1 MYEDMLMITMVG
13 KQKEQLVGR
22 MQIVC
27 PTLRS
32 HKHTN
37 LVKMST
43 GVEAVR
49 NTFPGAVAWVDIFE
63 IHELRIMIDIKFKSH
78 FINFRGIMIDKNPL
92 HNAFIEAGQQ
102 AGYPFTDDMNG
113 YQQEGFG

>member
-1 MYEDMLMITMVG
+1 MPWCMYEDMLMITMVG

-49 NTFPGAVAWVDIFE
+49 NTFPGAVA
-63 IHELRIMIDIKFKSH
+63 
-78 FINFRGIMIDKNPL
+78 
-92 HNAFIEAGQQ
+92 
-102 AGYPFTDDMNG
+102 
-113 YQQEGFG
+113 